1 MLAIFE
7 NIIFVVTIWDK
18 LASRKVFHRIPYEW
32 ATRHNLKLNQ
42 AKSKEIVLSLNKTP
56 VPAATC
62 LTRVESL
69 TVLGITFNSKLRFE
83 PHISYITHSAARCLY
98 GLKTL
103 RAHGLSGKS
112 LGCHSG
118 YTDCKDPICC
128 PSMVGIPQHSRA
140 LSRSLIKRSATATYQ
155 VALKMYIVLSI
166 IWNLNSSIVFCL
178 IRGMSCIN
186 YYLLKRILDIAC
198 GNVLITLLC
207 LSPMIIWSGRIFC
220 TECYLR
226 IPIRCMCR
234 CMFYLLVLC
243 ANWLI
248 LVYRIFLIRWICSF
262 LTDRQQCVK
271 LRDVFSSWVQLS
283 GSMPQG
289 SY

>member
-1 MLAIFE
+1 MAWKPSVPMVSLGNLCGMSPRLHWLQGSYMLPQHGGDSSTQPSIESVINKAQRYGYLPSSFE
-7 NIIFVVTIWDK
+7 NV
-18 LASRKVFHRIPYEW
+18 H
-32 ATRHNLKLNQ
+32 
-42 AKSKEIVLSLNKTP
+42 
-56 VPAATC
+56 
-62 LTRVESL
+62 
-69 TVLGITFNSKLRFE
+69 TV
-83 PHISYITHSAARCLY
+83 
-98 GLKTL
+98 
-103 RAHGLSGKS
+103 
-112 LGCHSG
+112 
-118 YTDCKDPICC
+118 
-128 PSMVGIPQHSRA
+128 
-140 LSRSLIKRSATATYQ
+140 
-155 VALKMYIVLSI
+155 VLSI